1 MGPRLSAREIFDRR
15 RGLGYS
21 DSIMKTLLFAGLIF
35 SIGLGT
41 GCSRP
46 ASRGAPATEE
56 ARKQELKA
64 ALEKYLTERG
74 SINVAAMDIEILQ
87 ATFTENSAQAQV
99 EFRTKQG
106 QGSMQMSYTFER
118 QGGAWVV
125 KSSSGGGMGHP
136 ETGTPEPGGTP
147 GQLPPGHPPI
157 AAPQKTPP
165 PQH

>member
-1 MGPRLSAREIFDRR
+1 MMKTFLIFGLILLM
-15 RGLGYS
+15 GLGS
-21 DSIMKTLLFAGLIF
+21 
-35 SIGLGT
+35 

-46 ASRGAPATEE
+46 ASQGAPATEE

-87 ATFTENSAQAQV
+87 ATFAENTAQAQV

-118 QGGAWVV
+118 QGGAWIV
-125 KSSSGGGMGHP
+125 KSSSGGGLGHP
-136 ETGTPEPGGTP
+136 ETGMQEPGGTP

-157 AAPQKTPP
+157 SAPQKTPP
-165 PQH
+165 PQQ